1 MDLTVQLTARL
12 LHVLGLIFWIGGS
25 VTAALVVVLAAGEAQ
40 KVAVAARRAVLL
52 IATPGML
59 LAWVAGLTV
68 LANGW
73 SAVYA
78 KAGWMHG
85 KVTVALIITGLT
97 GVLTGRLR
105 RAAAGTG
112 EVNTGLLRGL
122 AIAILVLAVVVL
134 FLARFQPGGS

>member
-1 MDLTVQLTARL
+1 MDVTVQLTARL
-12 LHVLGLIFWIGGS
+12 LHVLGIILWIGGS
-25 VTAALVVVLAAGEAQ
+25 VTAALMVVMAAGEVQ
-40 KVAVAARRAVLL
+40 KVAAAARRAVLA

-59 LAWVAGLTV
+59 LAWAAGLTV
-68 LANGW
+68 LAGGW

-122 AIAILVLAVVVL
+122 AIAILVLALVVL

>member
-1 MDLTVQLTARL
+1 MDATVQLTARL

-25 VTAALVVVLAAGEAQ
+25 VTAALVVVLAAGEVQ
-40 KVAVAARRAVLL
+40 KVAVAARKAVLF

-68 LANGW
+68 LTSGW
-73 SAVYA
+73 SAIYA

-122 AIAILVLAVVVL
+122 AIAILVLAVIVL